1 MFWKSHLPGSWGVD
15 GSAVDGVNL
24 VVDGPASMK

>member
-15 GSAVDGVNL
+15 GSAVDGNL
-24 VVDGPASMK
+24 VVDGTASMK